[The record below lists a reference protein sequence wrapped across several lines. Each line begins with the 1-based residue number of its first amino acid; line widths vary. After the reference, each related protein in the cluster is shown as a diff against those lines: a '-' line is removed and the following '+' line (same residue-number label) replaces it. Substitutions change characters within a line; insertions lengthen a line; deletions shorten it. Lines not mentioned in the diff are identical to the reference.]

1 MIEGINS
8 SKKAFFAWLA
18 VFVVLFVGLSVTWT
32 VINNNSPVAEQATAE
47 QMKML
52 YLGSFLFACLPLGW
66 ATRRKIA
73 KWYAHV
79 PTEEIQVF
87 ETNLVVALFRLG
99 KCSFLFALNVALFTI
114 YTAFAIVAGPI
125 MNLYTII
132 SGIIFM
138 CQKKI

>member
-8 SKKAFFAWLA
+8 SKKAFFAWVA
-18 VFVVLFVGLSVTWT
+18 VFVVLFVGLSITWT

-52 YLGSFLFACLPLGW
+52 YLASFLFACLPLGW

-99 KCSFLFALNVALFTI
+99 KCTFLFALNVALFAI